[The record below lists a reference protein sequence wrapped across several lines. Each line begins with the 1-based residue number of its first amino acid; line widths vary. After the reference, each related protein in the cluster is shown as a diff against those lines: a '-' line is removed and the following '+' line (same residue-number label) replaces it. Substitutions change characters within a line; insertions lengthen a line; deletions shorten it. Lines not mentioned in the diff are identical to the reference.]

1 MPPQPN
7 PELLVAS
14 QPIERTMIARPFRVK
29 LRGSIL
35 ALMRLP
41 NRREV
46 RGKLHQIST
55 TGGLLNV
62 EEPLDEKLQV
72 ELIFQLGETTIRE
85 KAAMMFPMWATHGWL
100 QPFRFVDLL
109 DADKNILEQ
118 NLLSFI
124 QRIQT
129 ATPDLASSHSDIP
142 TAKSS

>member
-1 MPPQPN
+1 MPPKPN
-7 PELLVAS
+7 PEVLLVS
-14 QPIERTMIARPFRVK
+14 QPSARAIIARPFRVK

-62 EEPLDEKLQV
+62 EAPLDEKVQV
-72 ELIFQLGETTIRE
+72 ELIFQLGETTIRQRAE
-85 KAAMMFPMWATHGWL
+85 MMFPMWATQGWL
-100 QPFRFVDLL
+100 QPFRLIDLR

-118 NLLSFI
+118 NLLSFV
-124 QRIQT
+124 QRIQE
-129 ATPDLASSHSDIP
+129 ATPDRASSHPADMP
-142 TAKSS
+142 TGK